1 MRRLKFPLI
10 ILAVVAL
17 GLGLFVGGAGSHPA
31 ATVNGTGLSQSTLD
45 KQLSTVTTSR
55 PWLCYMNA
63 AELVR
68 SQGQSGLTS
77 PTGAIKASYSTG
89 FVSNWLNQQVTEEII
104 HQAAS
109 NNGLLPLTGA
119 ALYQAQSDLI
129 ASMDA
134 TLGQVSGSQYDCQA
148 TGTQVLGSMPKWFIT
163 EQIQAQAESEALLIA
178 TGGISLSAA
187 SVQAYYDAHL
197 ADFDTYCLSGIVV
210 TSKADG
216 ATAKAALDGGMSM
229 AEAATKFSKD
239 TTSAA
244 KGGVLGCFTPA
255 TSEYTRVASFVKD
268 LKLGVASEPLAN
280 GSNAYLVL
288 VVTSRTATPLKDVY
302 NYVQRSIL
310 ASDAAASSTEARR
323 LIRSASV
330 SVNPRYGTWSSSAA
344 LAGVVPPAAP
354 STKSLLN
361 IPAITPGAEG
371 F

>member
-1 MRRLKFPLI
+1 VRRLSLPLI
-10 ILAVVAL
+10 VLTVVTL
-17 GLGLFVGGAGSHPA
+17 GLGLLVGGAGSHPA
-31 ATVNGTGLSQSTLD
+31 ATVNGAGLSQSTLD

-77 PTGAIKASYSTG
+77 PTGAIKASYSTS

-104 HQAAS
+104 HQSAA
-109 NNGLLPLTGA
+109 NQHLLPLTGA

-134 TLGQVSGSQYDCQA
+134 TLGQVTGSQYDCQA

-178 TGGISLSAA
+178 TGGINLSPA
-187 SVQAYYDAHL
+187 SVQAYYDAHS
-197 ADFDTYCLSGIVV
+197 AAFDTYCLSGIVV
-210 TSKADG
+210 TTQADG
-216 ATAKAALDGGMSM
+216 AAAKAAIDGGMSFTD
-229 AEAATKFSKD
+229 AAAKFSKD

-255 TSEYTRVASFVKD
+255 TSAYTRVASFAKD
-268 LKLGVASEPLAN
+268 LKVGVASDPQAN
-280 GSNAYLVL
+280 GSNAFLIL
-288 VVTSRTATPLKDVY
+288 MVTSRTATPLKDVY

-310 ASDAAASSTEARR
+310 ASDASSSSGEARR
-323 LIRSASV
+323 LIRTASV

-344 LAGVVPPAAP
+344 LAGVVPPVAP

-361 IPAITPGAEG
+361 VPAITPGAEG